1 MQSNFALR
9 QGEVVDVL
17 YPDDPRNVSKK
28 FIEYKVHVQH
38 RDATGWV
45 GIDYNNCFLMSTFG
59 GIADKLRYTFRKST
73 KQQNQDPANTPSLGS
88 KVIILCINGLQTNAV
103 ILGGIRDAQEQVK
116 DTRAD
121 GHNFFFEFNGLQM
134 KIDDAGEFTVFM
146 RGKTKA
152 DGTLDPS
159 VTAGGSSIAMTKD
172 GNVTVATPGNSQLI
186 RLNNT
191 NNKIEI
197 NASQELDLNVSGP
210 SFIKSTGLQVG
221 AGTDAMPRFTTYRNA
236 QANLHSALTSGLRQ
250 LAQAISTST
259 LNPPTA
265 KTTFAAA
272 CLAMIQAIQSFEQNA
287 ASYQSTKNT
296 ND

>member
-1 MQSNFALR
+1 MKLIDGTVVPSHLSVRNTARPEASGMQSNFALR

-88 KVIILCINGLQTNAV
+88 KVIILCINGLQT
-103 ILGGIRDAQEQVK
+103 
-116 DTRAD
+116 
-121 GHNFFFEFNGLQM
+121 

-221 AGTDAMPRFTTYRNA
+221 AGTDAMPRFATYRNA